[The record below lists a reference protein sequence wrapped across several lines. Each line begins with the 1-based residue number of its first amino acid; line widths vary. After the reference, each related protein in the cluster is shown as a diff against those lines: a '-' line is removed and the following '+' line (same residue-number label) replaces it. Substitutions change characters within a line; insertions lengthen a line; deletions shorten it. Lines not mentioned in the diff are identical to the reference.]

1 MKEGDVVVI
10 GAGIAGASVGGA
22 LATDRKVVILEREE
36 QPAYHS
42 TGRSAAYYA
51 PGYGNEPV
59 RELTIVGDAFYRSP
73 SAGFSE
79 APLFRPR
86 DWIHIAREDQLG
98 SLAETQ
104 KSLGKAIEPMSCQEV
119 EARVPILR
127 PGYCAAG
134 LIDRRGGDL
143 DVDAILQGFLRQ
155 LRRAGGE
162 FVCGASVEKLER
174 RGDRWHLETT
184 AGVFAAP
191 IVVNAAGAWA
201 DEVAKRANLAP
212 LGLVPKRRTAILV
225 PGPQGME
232 ITDWPLVV
240 DIDEQFYFKPDAG
253 QILISPADETPCDP
267 CDAQPDEMDVAI
279 AAHRFEEA
287 TTMTVGRVA
296 HKWAG
301 LRVFAPDKT
310 PIAGFDPRAP
320 GFFWLAGQG
329 GYGVQTAPGLSQ
341 FAASL
346 ILRRNPLGPYTNLSS
361 LEAVLS
367 PARFVQ

>member
-1 MKEGDVVVI
+1 MRQADVIVI
-10 GAGIAGASVGGA
+10 GAGIAGASVAGTLA
-22 LATDRKVVILEREE
+22 LDRKVVLLEREE

-59 RELTIVGDAFYRSP
+59 RNLTIAGDAFYRSP
-73 SAGFSE
+73 PVDFGD

-86 DWIHIAREDQLG
+86 DWIHLARADQSG
-98 SLAETQ
+98 SLAATE
-104 KSLGKAIEPMSCQEV
+104 KELGTAVEPISAREV
-119 EARVPILR
+119 EARIPILK
-127 PGYCAAG
+127 PGYAGPG

-143 DVDAILQGFLRQ
+143 DVDAILQGYLRQ

-162 FVCGASVEKLER
+162 LVCSASVETLER
-174 RGDRWHLETT
+174 RGDKWHLQTT
-184 AGVFAAP
+184 AGAFAAP

-201 DEVAKRANLAP
+201 DDIAKRANLAP
-212 LGLVPKRRTAILV
+212 LGVIPKRRTAILV
-225 PGPQGME
+225 PAPQGVE
-232 ITDWPLVV
+232 IANWPLVV

-253 QILISPADETPCDP
+253 QILISPADETPSDP

-287 TTMTVGRVA
+287 TTMTIERVA

-320 GFFWLAGQG
+320 GLFWLAGQG
-329 GYGVQTAPGLSQ
+329 GYGAQTAPGLSQ

-346 ILRRNPLGPYTNLSS
+346 ILKREAEAPYTTLAS
-361 LEAVLS
+361 LEAALS
-367 PARFVQ
+367 PARFLR